1 MKARKLLFVS
11 LLLALILAACGGGD
25 DDGGGDPVDVVK
37 DMVNA
42 LEDLDLDKMQE
53 LVCEAQRADL
63 VEALTGGAEEMEA
76 AGITIDELLNAMKVT
91 VENDKY
97 EEKSKSGDEAVVH
110 VSGSVKME
118 FKPDEFKALIKK
130 MLEAEG
136 TEIPDEM
143 LDPMIDQM
151 IAEEAQEDSI
161 DSDVKLVKEEGE
173 WLICDPEFD
182 LFEE

>member
-25 DDGGGDPVDVVK
+25 DDGGGAPVDVVK
-37 DMVNA
+37 DMVKA
-42 LEDLDLDKMQE
+42 LEKLDLDKMQE
-53 LVCEAQRADL
+53 LVCEAQRASL
-63 VEALTGGAEEMEA
+63 VEGLTGGSAEMEA
-76 AGITIDELLNAMKVT
+76 AGVTIDELLDAMKVT

-110 VSGSVKME
+110 ISGSVKIE

-130 MLEAEG
+130 VLKAQG
-136 TEIPDEM
+136 TEITDDL

-151 IAEEAQEDSI
+151 IAEEAQEESI
-161 DSDVKLVKEEGE
+161 DSDVKLVKEDSK
-173 WLICDPEFD
+173 WLICDPDFD

>member
-25 DDGGGDPVDVVK
+25 DGDGDPIAVVK
-37 DMVNA
+37 DMVKA
-42 LEDLDLDKMQE
+42 LEDLDLDKMQK
-53 LVCEAQRADL
+53 LVCEAQREGL
-63 VEALTGGAEEMEA
+63 VEGLTGGAEDMEA
-76 AGITIDELLNAMKVT
+76 AGITIDELLDAMKVT

-110 VSGSVKME
+110 ISGSVKME

-130 MLEAEG
+130 VLEAEG

-151 IAEEAQEDSI
+151 IAEETQEESI
-161 DSDVKLVKEEGE
+161 DSDVRLIKEEGE
-173 WLICDPEFD
+173 WVICDPDFD
-182 LFEE
+182 LFE